1 MKPARGSSRAAS
13 KAPNTKPRK
22 KKTEQTKKK
31 PTEQQ
36 DLQRVDLG
44 KTIQPKAARKRKAGS
59 PSVHKKVKSQENW
72 KQMSRSSI
80 VALENIMD
88 LAILST
94 LALSQREK
102 KEIQEHLNILKK
114 RFTAHTAQL
123 KVPVN
128 KQKELECSS
137 HRYLD
142 ETKKSEVGKKALSS
156 LEENLKSVLVLL
168 EKTEEETVTLEDR
181 CRTLR
186 DQLEE
191 QEEEAKEMFQIAEQA
206 VLNLP
211 PLPPPKSE
219 TTLEA
224 RMKNIIPA
232 ADSETMARKLGEIL
246 QNTKAIRDAQE
257 LLLQAHKHADQL
269 FKH

>member
-1 MKPARGSSRAAS
+1 
-13 KAPNTKPRK
+13 
-22 KKTEQTKKK
+22 
-31 PTEQQ
+31 
-36 DLQRVDLG
+36 
-44 KTIQPKAARKRKAGS
+44 RKRKAGS
-59 PSVHKKVKSQENW
+59 PSLHKKVKGQENW

-94 LALSQREK
+94 LASSQREK
-102 KEIQEHLNILKK
+102 KEIQEQLNILKK
-114 RFTAHTAQL
+114 RFIAHAAQL

-137 HRYLD
+137 HRHQD
-142 ETKKSEVGKKALSS
+142 ETKKFEAGKKALSS
-156 LEENLKSVLVLL
+156 LEENLKSVLILL
-168 EKTEEETVTLEDR
+168 EKTEEETVTLEER

-186 DQLEE
+186 DQLEG
-191 QEEEAKEMFQIAEQA
+191 QEEEAKEVRTIS
-206 VLNLP
+206 VKCCNL
-211 PLPPPKSE
+211 LFCFIQS
-219 TTLEA
+219 

-246 QNTKAIRDAQE
+246 QNAKAIQDAQE

-269 FKH
+269 FKP